1 MTAAGCGCYRF
12 HCPATTRKFWRCWP
26 FPPVGTPTVALTK
39 FDKSV
44 LAQNA
49 DIRLYI
55 SAPEATPRSGAMSSR
70 IAQMVAVDVLFT
82 AVAHLDY
89 DRAAASLEKSRES
102 CRPHRVDGAPPL
114 RRRY

>member
-1 MTAAGCGCYRF
+1 
-12 HCPATTRKFWRCWP
+12 
-26 FPPVGTPTVALTK
+26 
-39 FDKSV
+39 
-44 LAQNA
+44 
-49 DIRLYI
+49 
-55 SAPEATPRSGAMSSR
+55 MSSR

-89 DRAAASLEKSRES
+89 DRAAASLEKSRDS